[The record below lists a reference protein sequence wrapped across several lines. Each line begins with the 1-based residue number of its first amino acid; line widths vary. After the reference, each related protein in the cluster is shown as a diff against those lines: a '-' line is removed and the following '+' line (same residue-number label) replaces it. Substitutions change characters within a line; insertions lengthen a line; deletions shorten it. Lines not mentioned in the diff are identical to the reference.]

1 MNAVIYARYSS
12 HNQTEQSI
20 EGQLAAGYQYART
33 KGYTVIHEY
42 CDRAKTGT
50 NDNREDFQQMLKDT
64 AKHQFEVIIVW
75 KVDRFGRNREEI
87 TFNKYKA
94 KKNGVRVEYVAENIA
109 EGPEGVILESVLE
122 GMAEYYSKQLS
133 QNVKRGL
140 LESAKKHKIIGGHK
154 LFGYRSSTENTYE
167 LDPETAPLAKRAF
180 ELYAEGL
187 SMSELAVYF
196 NNLGYH
202 FTKNSFPR
210 MLSNEKYKGV
220 YTYKDVIR
228 DQDGM
233 PRIVSDELFDR
244 CQERL
249 RSNKRRPH
257 KDWDYTD
264 YILTDKLFCGKCG
277 APMVGKSGYGRH
289 GGKYNYYVCSNQI
302 KHCCDK
308 KPVRRDDIE
317 DQVIHLTLDLLK
329 DQETFDYIV
338 DITWNYYLEVDNE
351 QKEIERIEKNIIQKN
366 SAIDNLIRSVEQG
379 MHYDLVKRRL
389 EELEGE
395 RSALQSVMA
404 EKRLAA
410 GTKLTK
416 DMIAFFLEQFRN
428 LDYQDRNCQAKL
440 IHTFLNTICLFDDK
454 LRIGYNYSS
463 NEDTVDLRNI
473 KEGVRKE
480 FAMPCYLQHVRT
492 YLYHGKIVLE
502 KRIPHGRQ
510 ADARKRKELKMIR

>member
-20 EGQLAAGYQYART
+20 EGQLSAGHKYAQS

-50 NDNREDFQQMLKDT
+50 NDNREEFQQMLKDT

-87 TFNKYKA
+87 TFNKYRA
-94 KKNGVRVEYVAENIA
+94 KKNGVRVEYVAENIS

-140 LESAKKHKIIGGHK
+140 LESAKKHKVIGGHM
-154 LFGYRSSTENTYE
+154 LFGYKISAEKTYE
-167 LDPETAPLAKRAF
+167 LDPETAPVAKDIF
-180 ELYAEGL
+180 ESYAQGL
-187 SMSELAVYF
+187 SMAELAEKF
-196 NNLGYH
+196 NAQGYH

-228 DQDGM
+228 DPDGM
-233 PRIVSDELFDR
+233 PRIVSDELFER

-249 RSNKRRPH
+249 KINKRRPH
-257 KDWDYTD
+257 KEWDYTD

-277 APMVGKSGYGRH
+277 ASMVGKSGYGRH

-302 KHCCDK
+302 KHTCDK

-317 DQVIHLTLDLLK
+317 SIVLEHTMRLLK
-329 DQETFDYIV
+329 DQSVFDFIV
-338 DITWNYYLEVDNE
+338 DATWNYYLETNNL
-351 QKEIERIEKNIIQKN
+351 QKEIERIEKNIRDVEI
-366 SAIDNLIRSVEQG
+366 AIGNLTRSIEQG
-379 MHYDLVKRRL
+379 LPYDLVKSRI
-389 EELEGE
+389 EELNGE
-395 RSALQSVMA
+395 RVV
-404 EKRLAA
+404 LAA
-410 GTKLTK
+410 TLADKKVSSQMELTR
-416 DMIAFFLEQFRN
+416 DHIVYFLEQFRN
-428 LDYQDRNCQAKL
+428 LDYQDRKCQKKL
-440 IHTFLNTICLFDDK
+440 IIVLGPKSFSKSSTRGIFWFLNIEKATND
-454 LRIGYNYSS
+454 
-463 NEDTVDLRNI
+463 
-473 KEGVRKE
+473 
-480 FAMPCYLQHVRT
+480 PLQ
-492 YLYHGKIVLE
+492 
-502 KRIPHGRQ
+502 
-510 ADARKRKELKMIR
+510 A

>member
-20 EGQLAAGYQYART
+20 EGQLAAGHAYAKT
-33 KGYTVIHEY
+33 KGYTIVHEY

-50 NDNREDFQQMLKDT
+50 NDNREEFQQMLKDT

-87 TFNKYKA
+87 TFNKYRA
-94 KKNGVRVEYVAENIA
+94 KKNGVRVEYVAENIS

-140 LESAKKHKIIGGHK
+140 LESAKKHKVIGGHM
-154 LFGYRSSTENTYE
+154 LFGYKISAENTYE
-167 LDPETAPLAKRAF
+167 LDPDTAPVAKQVF
-180 ELYAEGL
+180 ELYAQGL
-187 SMSELAVYF
+187 SMTELAKHF
-196 NNLGYH
+196 APLGYH
-202 FTKNSFPR
+202 FTRNSFPR

-228 DQDGM
+228 DVDGM

-249 RSNKRRPH
+249 KTNKRRPH
-257 KDWDYTD
+257 KEWDYTD

-302 KHCCDK
+302 KHACDK

-317 DQVIHLTLDLLK
+317 AAVLSRTIELLQDDSVFNFIVDATWK
-329 DQETFDYIV
+329 YYQET
-338 DITWNYYLEVDNE
+338 NNE
-351 QKEIERIEKNIIQKN
+351 QKEIERIRKKISDAELAIQ
-366 SAIDNLIRSVEQG
+366 NLIKSVEQG
-379 MHYDLVKRRL
+379 MPYDLVKSRITEL
-389 EELEGE
+389 NEEK
-395 RSALQSVMA
+395 VM
-404 EKRLAA
+404 LAA
-410 GTKLTK
+410 TLANKMVSSQMELTR
-416 DMIAFFLEQFRN
+416 DHIVFFLEQFRN
-428 LDYQDRNCQAKL
+428 LDYKDRNCQKKL
-440 IHTFLNTICLFDDK
+440 VEVFVNSIYLYDDK
-454 LRIGYNYSS
+454 LIIGYNYSDQTEQVPLNNT
-463 NEDTVDLRNI
+463 NE
-473 KEGVRKE
+473 EVRTE
-480 FAMPCYLQHVRT
+480 FAMPCSHKHVRT
-492 YLYHGKIVLE
+492 YLYRNVLVLE
-502 KRIPHGRQ
+502 TKVR
-510 ADARKRKELKMIR
+510 

>member
-20 EGQLAAGYQYART
+20 EGQISAGRKYAQS

-50 NDNREDFQQMLKDT
+50 NDNREEFQQMLKDT

-87 TFNKYKA
+87 TFNKYRA

-140 LESAKKHKIIGGHK
+140 LESAKKHKVIGGHM
-154 LFGYRSSTENTYE
+154 LFGYKISNENTYE
-167 LDPETAPLAKRAF
+167 LDPDTAPVAKRVF

-187 SMSELAVYF
+187 SMTELAEHF
-196 NNLGYH
+196 STEGYK

-228 DQDGM
+228 DPDGM
-233 PRIVSDELFDR
+233 PRIVSDELFER

-249 RSNKRRPH
+249 KTNKRRPH
-257 KDWDYTD
+257 KNWDYTD

-289 GGKYNYYVCSNQI
+289 GGKYNYYVCSKQI
-302 KHCCDK
+302 KHECDK
-308 KPVRRDDIE
+308 KPVPRDLIE
-317 DQVIHLTLDLLK
+317 ETVLSRTMELLQ
-329 DQETFDYIV
+329 DDTVFNFIV
-338 DITWNYYLEVDNE
+338 DATWNYYMETDN
-351 QKEIERIEKNIIQKN
+351 QKKEIERIEKNIKDVEL
-366 SAIDNLIRSVEQG
+366 AIGNLIRSVEQG
-379 MHYDLVKRRL
+379 MPYDLVKSRI
-389 EELEGE
+389 EELNGE
-395 RSALQSVMA
+395 KIV
-404 EKRLAA
+404 LAA
-410 GTKLTK
+410 TLTQKQMAGQMELTK
-416 DMIAFFLEQFRN
+416 DHIVFFLEQFRN
-428 LDYQDRNCQAKL
+428 LDYKDRNCQKKL
-440 IHTFLNTICLFDDK
+440 VAVFVNSIYLYDDK
-454 LRIGYNYSS
+454 LIIGYNYSS
-463 NEDTVDLRNI
+463 DSEVCDLKNI
-473 KEGVRKE
+473 KNGVRTE
-480 FAMPCYLQHVRT
+480 LAMPCSLKHIRT
-492 YLYHGKIVLE
+492 YLSGHVLVLE
-502 KRIPHGRQ
+502 IVW
-510 ADARKRKELKMIR
+510 